1 MMRLI
6 IICKRRGDN
15 SLIDDRIIGDLKNKI
30 ETCCAF
36 ANKFFKRKDFQLLT
50 FILSKQSMRIFAF
63 EAYT

>member
-15 SLIDDRIIGDLKNKI
+15 RLIYDRFIGDLKNKI
-30 ETCCAF
+30 ETSCPF
-36 ANKFFKRKDFQLLT
+36 ANNFFKGKDFQLLT
-50 FILSKQSMRIFAF
+50 FIISKQRMRIFAF